1 VARKRGILQPCHR
14 EEEKGPYLIQQWKE
28 KCVNYVPDLMLWR
41 QHRGEQLT
49 LGISAKMKVKM
60 KLKMKEKK
68 LQSKM
73 LQKNAYSGLLQG

>member
-1 VARKRGILQPCHR
+1 
-14 EEEKGPYLIQQWKE
+14 
-28 KCVNYVPDLMLWR
+28 MLWR

-49 LGISAKMKVKM
+49 LGISAKLKVKM
-60 KLKMKEKK
+60 KLKTKEKK